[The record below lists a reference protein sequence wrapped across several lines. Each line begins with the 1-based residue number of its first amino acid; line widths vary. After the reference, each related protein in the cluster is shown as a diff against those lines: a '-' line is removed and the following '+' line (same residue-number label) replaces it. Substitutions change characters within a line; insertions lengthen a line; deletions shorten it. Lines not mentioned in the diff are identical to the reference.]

1 MTQRGV
7 DTMAPATGRSA
18 RHAPAPCDLL
28 VFDGYILTMDEERRV
43 FADGAVAIRDG
54 RILEVGPSADLRARY
69 APAETIDAAGAPVH
83 PGFIDGHY
91 HAGLHLS
98 RGCITDNPH
107 PAADEGAGPGVFTR
121 WINALTDED
130 EHASALMASVEMVKN
145 GFTGF
150 VEAATAFEPDAV
162 GSAAEAVGIRCTLAD
177 CMIWDI
183 IGGEPM
189 AADIPRAPCDPRR
202 AQRLLGQQVKR
213 NREPDAL
220 VRGHVALYGLGS
232 GSEELLHAAKNLA
245 DAHGTVFHQHQN
257 FTPED
262 RAFDVQRFGRPPL
275 VHFAE
280 TGLLGPNVV
289 FTHMNA
295 LDEAE
300 AEAVIDSGMAVVWH
314 PGNAMYYGIARATQ
328 NRMPALY
335 RRGTSLT
342 FGTDV
347 AKVWAFGELGF
358 IAYLLTREG
367 GDYLSS
373 DDLLTMFTR
382 GGARAFGAPGELGI
396 LEAGKRADL
405 VIRTNDLP
413 DAQPNADPVRQ
424 MMLVSRTK
432 SVDSVIVN
440 GEVVVRHGE
449 LTRLDEQEVYATAR
463 ESMLRMAGRIG
474 LPVRNARLSL

>member
-1 MTQRGV
+1 M
-7 DTMAPATGRSA
+7 PAAAERLTDGK
-18 RHAPAPCDLL
+18 PAPCDLM
-28 VFDGYILTMDEERRV
+28 VVDGYVLTLDDERRV
-43 FADGAVAIRDG
+43 VPDGAVAIRSG
-54 RILEVGPSADLRARY
+54 RIVEVGPTATLRARY
-69 APAETIDAAGAPVH
+69 APAETIDAAGAVVH

-98 RGCITDNPH
+98 RGVITDNPH
-107 PAADEGAGPGVFTR
+107 PAADESSGPGVFTR

-183 IGGEPM
+183 VGGEPM
-189 AADIPRAPCDPRR
+189 AADIPRAPCDSKR
-202 AQRLLGQQVKR
+202 ARRLLGQQVKR

-232 GSEELLHAAKNLA
+232 ASEELLHAAKTLA

-262 RAFDVQRFGRPPL
+262 RAFDAERFGRPPL

-280 TGLLGPNVV
+280 TGILGPNVV

-295 LDEAE
+295 LDQAE
-300 AEAVIDSGMAVVWH
+300 VEAVIGSGMGVVWH
-314 PGNAMYYGIARATQ
+314 PGNAMYYGIARATE
-328 NRMPALY
+328 NRMPALH
-335 RRGTSLT
+335 RGGASLT

-367 GDYLSS
+367 GEYLSS

-382 GGARAFGAPGELGI
+382 GGARAFGAPEELGS
-396 LEAGKRADL
+396 LEPGKRADL

-440 GEVVVRHGE
+440 GAVVVRRGA
-449 LTRLDEQEVYATAR
+449 LTRLDEREVYAQAR
-463 ESMLRMAGRIG
+463 ASMLRMAGRAG
-474 LPVRNARLSL
+474 LPVKNARLAP

>member
-1 MTQRGV
+1 MIALADTKVERG
-7 DTMAPATGRSA
+7 
-18 RHAPAPCDLL
+18 PAPCDLM
-28 VFDGYILTMDEERRV
+28 VVDGYVLTMDDQRRV
-43 FADGAVAIRDG
+43 FPDGAVAIRGG
-54 RILEVGPSADLRARY
+54 RIVEVGPSSALRARY
-69 APAETIDAAGAPVH
+69 APRESIDAAGAAVH

-107 PAADEGAGPGVFTR
+107 PAADEGSGPGVFTR

-177 CMIWDI
+177 CMIWDMV
-183 IGGEPM
+183 GGEPM
-189 AADIPRAPCDPRR
+189 AADIPRAPCDRRR
-202 AQRLLGQQVKR
+202 AERLLGQQVKR
-213 NREPDAL
+213 NRDADAL

-232 GSEELLHAAKNLA
+232 ASEELLHAAKSLA
-245 DAHGTVFHQHQN
+245 DAHGAVFHQHQN

-262 RAFDVQRFGRPPL
+262 RAFDAKRFGRPPL

-280 TGLLGPNVV
+280 TDLLGPNVV

-295 LDEAE
+295 LDGAE
-300 AEAVIDSGMAVVWH
+300 ADAVTGSGMAVVWH
-314 PGNAMYYGIARATQ
+314 PGNAMYYGIARITE
-328 NRMPALY
+328 NRMPALH
-335 RRGTSLT
+335 RGGASLT

-373 DDLLTMFTR
+373 DDLLAMYTR
-382 GGARAFGAPGELGI
+382 GGARAFGAPDELGS

-413 DAQPNADPVRQ
+413 DAQPNADPVKQ

-440 GEVVVRHGE
+440 GEIVVRHGA
-449 LTRLDEQEVYATAR
+449 LTRLDEQEVYAEAR
-463 ESMLRMAGRIG
+463 TSTLRMAARAG
-474 LPVRNARLSL
+474 LAIKNARLGP

>member
-1 MTQRGV
+1 MGT
-7 DTMAPATGRSA
+7 SA
-18 RHAPAPCDLL
+18 RTEPNSERGPARCDLL
-28 VFDGYILTMDEERRV
+28 VTNGYVVTMDAARSV
-43 FADGAVAIRDG
+43 IPDGAVAISG
-54 RILEVGPSADLRARY
+54 SRILEVGPSTAMRDSY
-69 APAETIDAAGAPVH
+69 APREAIDAAGALVT

-107 PAADEGAGPGVFTR
+107 PPADQGSGPGVFTR

-130 EHASALMASVEMVKN
+130 EHVSALMASVEMVRN

-162 GSAAEAVGIRCTLAD
+162 GAAAEAVGIRCSLAD

-183 IGGEPM
+183 VGGEPM
-189 AADIPRAPCDPRR
+189 AADIPRAPCDRRR
-202 AQRLLGQQVKR
+202 AERLLGQEVKR
-213 NREPDAL
+213 NRDADGL

-232 GSEELLHAAKNLA
+232 ASEELIRAAKQLA
-245 DAHGTVFHQHQN
+245 DKHGTVFHQHQN
-257 FTPED
+257 FMPED
-262 RAFDVQRFGRPPL
+262 ARFDAGRFGRLPL

-280 TGLLGPNVV
+280 TGILGPNTV

-295 LDEAE
+295 LEDAE
-300 AEAVIDSGMAVVWH
+300 AAAVIASGMCVVWH
-314 PGNAMYYGIARATQ
+314 PGNAMYYGIARMTR
-328 NRMPALY
+328 NRMAALH
-335 RRGTSLT
+335 RGGVSLS

-347 AKVWAFGELGF
+347 AKAWPFGELGF
-358 IAYLLTREG
+358 IAYLLTRET

-373 DDLLTMFTR
+373 DDLLAIYTR
-382 GGARAFGAPGELGI
+382 GGARAFGAPNELGS

-440 GEVVVRHGE
+440 GEIVVRHGA
-449 LTRLDEQEVYATAR
+449 LTRLDEQEVYGRAR
-463 ESMLRMAGRIG
+463 ASAKRMAERAG
-474 LPVRNARLSL
+474 LTIVNQRL